1 MALSHQK
8 MNIGTHVLE
17 ARYQKIGYVSSIN
30 PDGILVK
37 FEDDTSRYYQ
47 HNCDIYYS
55 LESKEYVKNL
65 DRTMTELQNSYP
77 RNW

>member
-1 MALSHQK
+1 MTISHQK
-8 MNIGTHVLE
+8 TMLGTYVYE
-17 ARYQKIGYVSSIN
+17 TRYGKLGNVTSKN
-30 PDGILVK
+30 DDGILVK
-37 FEDDTSRYYQ
+37 FEDNTSRYYQ

-65 DRTMTELQNSYP
+65 DVTMAELKNSYP

>member
-1 MALSHQK
+1 MAISHQK
-8 MNIGTHVLE
+8 TMLGTYVYE
-17 ARYQKIGYVSSIN
+17 ARYQKIGNVVSKSN
-30 PDGILVK
+30 DGINVK
-37 FEDDTSRYYQ
+37 FDDGTTRFYQ